1 MKQHYVKTSNHHRF
15 MAAVSA
21 VETRGS
27 PEACILLLTGA
38 PGTGKSCTVDKWGS
52 DNDAILIEG
61 IPGMGVTYVRD
72 YLAHQTG
79 VAERRRFAQD
89 KGFVDHFKRTGQPI
103 ILDEAQHGLP
113 DKAACIEYLR
123 RVCEQAKTMLVLVC
137 HTSEKY
143 RFGEERLAHIATRV
157 TAAPTLQLAGVEDVA
172 AYLAELCEVA
182 ADAEVVRLVHEH
194 SGGRYRLL
202 ANAGRTL
209 EAIAAKKGLKQ
220 LAAADVK
227 GIRLCEDVMRS
238 VKRRAA

>member
-15 MAAVSA
+15 MAAVAA
-21 VETRGS
+21 VENRGS

-52 DNDAILIEG
+52 DNDAILLEG
-61 IPGMGVTYVRD
+61 MPGMGITYVRD

-79 VAERRRFAQD
+79 VAERRRFAQG
-89 KGFVDHFKRTGQPI
+89 KAFVEHFKRSGQPI

-123 RVCEQAKTMLVLVC
+123 RICEQAKTMLVLVC
-137 HTSEKY
+137 HTSEKH

-157 TAAPTLQLAGVEDVA
+157 SAMPTLAVATEEDCG
-172 AYLAELCEVA
+172 AYLGELCEIGVEP
-182 ADAEVVRLVHEH
+182 EVVRLVHEH

-202 ANAGRTL
+202 ANACRTL
-209 EAIAAKKGLKQ
+209 EQIAAKKGVKR
-220 LAAADVK
+220 LAAGDVK
-227 GIRLCEDVMRS
+227 GIRLCEDVMQS
-238 VKRRAA
+238 VRRRAV